1 MELGKI
7 LIYLPD
13 GSYKEIKDHKG
24 EFITHKEEF
33 ILLEAN
39 VLPRLGILVKEIIN
53 SYRHTPLTIDETVD
67 IESLAYLDQTQITFK
82 FNIRDEINPVNG
94 HAMMYTGKVELYV
107 NFSNELGLEEYI
119 LNVKTEGH
127 VNKITIPTLF
137 IDNDFVKSLSHFMSY
152 LNSYKFEI

>member
-1 MELGKI
+1 MRLGKV
-7 LIYLPD
+7 LVFLPD
-13 GSYKEIKDHKG
+13 GSSRETKIKDN
-24 EFITHKEEF
+24 EFQS
-33 ILLEAN
+33 LEVE
-39 VLPRLGILVKEIIN
+39 VLPRLGTLVKEIIN
-53 SYRHTPLTIDETVD
+53 SYRHTPLTIDEIVD

-82 FNIRDEINPVNG
+82 FNIRDDINPVNG
-94 HAMMYTGKVELYV
+94 HAMMYTGKVELYA

-137 IDNDFVKSLSHFMSY
+137 VDNDFVKSLSHFMSY